1 MLLQKLTI
9 ILQWSGVYE
18 PIYTLSIHKVLII
31 LCPRTRIGLTGTR
44 AGGNEGLNVEGLVKS
59 LGGAV
64 SSSEYEGHPVLSIC
78 VPLRPE
84 L

>member
-1 MLLQKLTI
+1 VLHVVKVTGELNRFVGLAVDRH
-9 ILQWSGVYE
+9 ILPVWLRG
-18 PIYTLSIHKVLII
+18 TLKYQRLD
-31 LCPRTRIGLTGTR
+31 GTR

-64 SSSEYEGHPVLSIC
+64 SSGEYEGHPVLSIC